1 VKGGDQNSVVR
12 FDLKFSAGTPTDCPR
27 ELWFDHAIVNETSIT
42 YADNTLR
49 YLENEDHGDLTDGP
63 AFSKMKNKKAAKY
76 SALVDVAKRLSDD
89 RKLDTQPSFLTP
101 IISSLGYM
109 NSDFDA
115 LIKFMVERF
124 RDTQKLEPERDDGVD
139 AKVLAGRFKVQ
150 IRNSLCFALVK
161 GNALAVYNQGLRY
174 MSKPP

>member
-1 VKGGDQNSVVR
+1 
-12 FDLKFSAGTPTDCPR
+12 
-27 ELWFDHAIVNETSIT
+27 
-42 YADNTLR
+42 
-49 YLENEDHGDLTDGP
+49 
-63 AFSKMKNKKAAKY
+63 
-76 SALVDVAKRLSDD
+76 
-89 RKLDTQPSFLTP
+89 
-101 IISSLGYM
+101 M
-109 NSDFDA
+109 NLDA

-124 RDTQKLEPERDDGVD
+124 RDTQKLEPERDDGMD